1 MRAQPMTNPNGHGGD
16 GTDEGS
22 SSWTARF
29 AALEAQVVAMDML
42 LCSVVMTS
50 SHRALALDRL
60 ERDIGD
66 WANRVTASAHT
77 PLAKAARI
85 NAKRILL
92 HLRDLLDLEFAR
104 NDD

>member
-42 LCSVVMTS
+42 QGERRT
-50 SHRALALDRL
+50 HRATLWQ
-60 ERDIGD
+60 RDPAG
-66 WANRVTASAHT
+66 W
-77 PLAKAARI
+77 K
-85 NAKRILL
+85 ILF
-92 HLRDLLDLEFAR
+92 HQGTVVEDEDE
-104 NDD
+104 DPES